1 MTKNKT
7 KSLYRYSRYIKLI
20 FLLWDIFLLNFTF
33 IISYFIRFGNFDRLD
48 KEDSQ
53 IIYLTSNIIWIL
65 LSNYLGAYKFVRV
78 EHIEKVIYR
87 TFKLI
92 FSHLFILFSIIL
104 LLNFDDIS
112 RSRMLIFYGLL
123 FTTIFSFRLLFFQL
137 LKKIRK
143 SGFNYRTVVII
154 GINDTSKE
162 IFKLLSKD
170 ISYGYR
176 ILGFFDNHNNSVL
189 LQENTNYLGTVDDF
203 IKYATI
209 NDLHEVYFA
218 SNDYDTEKVKALM
231 EFCDNKLIRLK
242 IVPHFKQYTETR
254 RVNIDFYNNI
264 PILSLRKEPLEI
276 PFNRIIKKIFDYSIA
291 ILALIVIFPWLFPI
305 IIILIK
311 INSRGPI
318 FFKQQRTGLEN
329 KLFWC
334 YKFRSMK
341 VNSLSDIKQ
350 ASKNDDRIT
359 KIGKFLRKSNLDEL
373 PQIFNVLKG
382 EMSIVGPRPHMEKH
396 TEEYS
401 AKIKNYLVRHFA
413 KPGITGWAQVNG
425 CRGETKELK
434 QMEDRIEY
442 DIYYIENWS
451 ILMDFKIILKTILKM
466 FLGDKNA
473 V

>member
-7 KSLYRYSRYIKLI
+7 LFRYSRYIKLI

-33 IISYFIRFGNFDRLD
+33 IASYYIRFGNFDRLE

-53 IIYLTSNIIWIL
+53 IIYIFSNIIWIL

-78 EHIEKVIYR
+78 EHIEKVISR

-92 FSHLFILFSIIL
+92 FLHLFILFAIIL

-123 FTTIFSFRLLFFQL
+123 ILLIFSFRLLFIQL

-176 ILGFFDNHNNSVL
+176 ILGFFDNQNNSVL
-189 LQENTNYLGTVDDF
+189 LQENTNYLGTVVDF
-203 IKYATI
+203 IKYASI

-218 SNDYDTEKVKALM
+218 SNDYDTEKVKELI

-291 ILALIVIFPWLFPI
+291 ILALTLIFPWLFPI

-341 VNSLSDIKQ
+341 VNELSDVKQ
-350 ASKNDDRIT
+350 ATKNDDRIT
-359 KIGKFLRKSNLDEL
+359 KIGTFLRKSNLDEL
-373 PQIFNVLKG
+373 PQILNVLKG

-401 AKIKNYLVRHFA
+401 SKIKNYLVRHFT

-425 CRGETKELK
+425 FRGETKELK
-434 QMEDRIEY
+434 QMEDRIEC

-451 ILMDFKIILKTILKM
+451 VLLDIKIIVKTIFKM

-473 V
+473 G